1 MDIICPPTL
10 GIWLTYLPDIR
21 GASVP
26 PAPSG
31 SGGITALKELIE
43 GLIIND
49 FYKGVKEREW
59 IMESLIRYIK
69 VVGGPPEREGLL
81 LGLKNG
87 HVMKIYL
94 DNPFPVPLMSINSA
108 IRCLDL
114 STSKT
119 KLGWFFGFSYP
130 VKIYKWVGSN

>member
-1 MDIICPPTL
+1 
-10 GIWLTYLPDIR
+10 
-21 GASVP
+21 
-26 PAPSG
+26 
-31 SGGITALKELIE
+31 
-43 GLIIND
+43 
-49 FYKGVKEREW
+49 
-59 IMESLIRYIK
+59 MESLIRYIK

-119 KLGWFFGFSYP
+119 KLGWFLDFHIQSKYISSLVVSGSFFS
-130 VKIYKWVGSN
+130 VEGQVITKICCKNSHLIKIIDEGNNCTLPRNELLCQLLGGHRY

>member
-1 MDIICPPTL
+1 
-10 GIWLTYLPDIR
+10 
-21 GASVP
+21 
-26 PAPSG
+26 
-31 SGGITALKELIE
+31 
-43 GLIIND
+43 
-49 FYKGVKEREW
+49 
-59 IMESLIRYIK
+59 MESLIRYIK

-119 KLGWFFGFSYP
+119 KLGWFLNFHIQSKYIS
-130 VKIYKWVGSN
+130 KYWGSKVLF

>member
-1 MDIICPPTL
+1 MTFK
-10 GIWLTYLPDIR
+10 
-21 GASVP
+21 V
-26 PAPSG
+26 
-31 SGGITALKELIE
+31 
-43 GLIIND
+43 D
-49 FYKGVKEREW
+49 FLFQKLSYIQRHFKGVKEREW

-119 KLGWFFGFSYP
+119 KLGWFFYYHIQSKYIRGLVLYERP
-130 VKIYKWVGSN
+130 L